1 MKNYTTKTAIL
12 LYINF
17 LIGIIHCL
25 HQLKVISFIP
35 DPYYMIVPISFL
47 LTFALWGIA
56 LNLKK
61 SPGGRSDIWK
71 KL

>member
-1 MKNYTTKTAIL
+1 MKQYTTKTAIL

-17 LIGIIHCL
+17 LIGVIHVL
-25 HQLKVISFIP
+25 HQFEVISFIP
-35 DPYYMIVPISFL
+35 DPYYMVVPLSFL
-47 LTFALWGIA
+47 VSFALWNIA
-56 LNLKK
+56 LISKR

>member
-1 MKNYTTKTAIL
+1 MEQYTAKKAIL

-17 LIGIIHCL
+17 LIGVIHVL
-25 HQLKVISFIP
+25 HQFEVISFIP
-35 DPYYMIVPISFL
+35 DPYYMVVPLSFL
-47 LTFALWGIA
+47 LSFALWNIA
-56 LNLKK
+56 LILKK